1 MAEHHH
7 AALQHHF
14 EDMDQQF
21 EASALGMWTFLVQEI
36 LFFGGLFA
44 GYFVYRSMYPE
55 AFITGSALLDIKLGT
70 INTAVL
76 ICSSL
81 TMALSVYWS
90 KQGKRNKTILF
101 LVATL
106 ALGGVFLG
114 IKAVEYSHKIHAGL
128 LPGNGFAY
136 DGLLADQVRIFYSF
150 YFTMTGMHAFHMV
163 VGAGI
168 LLYLIRQT
176 WLERYSPEYSTPIEM
191 FGLYWHFVDIVWIFL
206 FPLLYLLG
214 RH

>member
-1 MAEHHH
+1 MAEYHH

-70 INTAVL
+70 INRAVL

-90 KQGKRNKTILF
+90 QQASGTRPFCF
-101 LVATL
+101 L
-106 ALGGVFLG
+106 
-114 IKAVEYSHKIHAGL
+114 
-128 LPGNGFAY
+128 
-136 DGLLADQVRIFYSF
+136 
-150 YFTMTGMHAFHMV
+150 
-163 VGAGI
+163 
-168 LLYLIRQT
+168 
-176 WLERYSPEYSTPIEM
+176 W
-191 FGLYWHFVDIVWIFL
+191 
-206 FPLLYLLG
+206 
-214 RH
+214 RHLR